1 MYLQCIRE
9 RFTVTQILIS
19 GAEGGCS
26 RAVENSYQTISSDL
40 HSRSFINEP
49 VEHLESDSSLDSASK
64 STVSSLFSS
73 KEPTSASKNS
83 TITCKASALSA
94 KDTSSFVLP
103 SNTNEFVS
111 LTDSLLP
118 SNTECKSLTDRVL
131 PRNHECEALTGNL
144 LPTNTDFVPF
154 ENACSLTEECVR
166 PKVYN
171 SSAHLDH
178 NQDRYK
184 MAGNDSSSRK
194 SNSVSVKF
202 SSLFRSLFSSN
213 TDNKKQNE
221 IIRCDDNDK
230 TELKLNAPES
240 QLHAAPTFY
249 THARKTPDSEF
260 HEPFNYFNDGVKNGK
275 SGLYAAS
282 DKIKST
288 SHDIC
293 ILERSKNK
301 DSSISRSSRTGVEN
315 SLRIDYHTIEES
327 IMEEFKK
334 PSCDNLND
342 QLILTE
348 KSEHTVTQE
357 KAKSGSKTIGLTSR
371 SLHSSDSE
379 PFPQYP
385 SDKDLLD
392 IAEELGCK
400 HEELGIRLGLKL
412 SVIQRIRGTYP
423 NDLKMQGFHVLN
435 SWFVRQRKG
444 ASLEKLFNEMDD
456 CDIDTL
462 ELRQKFKLV

>member
-1 MYLQCIRE
+1 MG
-9 RFTVTQILIS
+9 FTITQILIS

-26 RAVENSYQTISSDL
+26 RAVENSYQTISSNL
-40 HSRSFINEP
+40 HSRSLINEP
-49 VEHLESDSSLDSASK
+49 VEHLESDSSLDSGSQ
-64 STVSSLFSS
+64 STVPSLFSS

-83 TITCKASALSA
+83 TTTCKASAMSA
-94 KDTSSFVLP
+94 KDTNSFVLP

-118 SNTECKSLTDRVL
+118 SNTECKFLTDRVL
-131 PRNHECEALTGNL
+131 PRNPECEALTENV
-144 LPTNTDFVPF
+144 TSNTESVPF
-154 ENACSLTEECVR
+154 KDAGILNEECVR

-171 SSAHLDH
+171 SKAHSNH
-178 NQDRYK
+178 YQDGYK
-184 MAGNDSSSRK
+184 MAGTDSSSRK

-213 TDNKKQNE
+213 TDNRKHNE
-221 IIRCDDNDK
+221 IIPCDNNEK
-230 TELKLNAPES
+230 TEHKLNAPES
-240 QLHAAPTFY
+240 QLQPAPNSNI
-249 THARKTPDSEF
+249 HSRKTSESQF
-260 HEPFNYFNDGVKNGK
+260 HESFNCFNNEVKNGK
-275 SGLYAAS
+275 SGLHAAP
-282 DKIKST
+282 DKIKPPT
-288 SHDIC
+288 ENIC

-301 DSSISRSSRTGVEN
+301 DSSFSRSSRTGVEN
-315 SLRIDYHTIEES
+315 SFRFVHNTIEES
-327 IMEEFKK
+327 IKEEFKK

-342 QLILTE
+342 QLMLTE
-348 KSEHTVTQE
+348 KSEHTVAQE
-357 KAKSGSKTIGLTSR
+357 KAESGSKDIGLNSC

-400 HEELGIRLGLKL
+400 HEELGIRLGLKQ
-412 SVIQRIRGTYP
+412 SVIQRHRGTYP

-435 SWFVRQRKG
+435 SWFVRQRKE
-444 ASLEKLFNEMDD
+444 ASLEKLLNEMDD

-462 ELRQKFKLV
+462 ELRQKFKLVQ

>member
-1 MYLQCIRE
+1 ME
-9 RFTVTQILIS
+9 FTVTQILIS

-49 VEHLESDSSLDSASK
+49 VEHLESDSSLDSTSQ

-73 KEPTSASKNS
+73 KELTSASKNS
-83 TITCKASALSA
+83 TTTCKASAPSA
-94 KDTSSFVLP
+94 KDTNSFVLP

-118 SNTECKSLTDRVL
+118 SNTECKSLTDRML
-131 PRNHECEALTGNL
+131 PRNHECEALTENL
-144 LPTNTDFVPF
+144 FLTKTDFVPF
-154 ENACSLTEECVR
+154 EDACSLTEECVR

-171 SSAHLDH
+171 SSAHLDR

-184 MAGNDSSSRK
+184 MAGNYSSSRK

-202 SSLFRSLFSSN
+202 SSLLRSLFSSN
-213 TDNKKQNE
+213 TDNRKQDK
-221 IIRCDDNDK
+221 IIPCDNNDK
-230 TELKLNAPES
+230 TELKLNVPES
-240 QLHAAPTFY
+240 ELQAAPDSN
-249 THARKTPDSEF
+249 THARKTSESQF
-260 HEPFNYFNDGVKNGK
+260 HEPFNCFNGEVKNGK
-275 SGLYAAS
+275 SGSYAAPE
-282 DKIKST
+282 KIKPT
-288 SHDIC
+288 THDIH

-301 DSSISRSSRTGVEN
+301 DSSFSRSARIGVEN
-315 SLRIDYHTIEES
+315 SLRIDHNTVEES

-342 QLILTE
+342 QLILKE
-348 KSEHTVTQE
+348 KSEHIVVQE
-357 KAKSGSKTIGLTSR
+357 KAESASINIGLNSR
-371 SLHSSDSE
+371 PLHSSDGE

-400 HEELGIRLGLKL
+400 HEELGIRLGLKQ
-412 SVIQRIRGTYP
+412 SVIQRHRGTYP

-435 SWFVRQRKG
+435 SWFVRQRKE
-444 ASLEKLFNEMDD
+444 ASLEKLLNEMDD

-462 ELRQKFKLV
+462 ELRQKFKLVQ

>member
-1 MYLQCIRE
+1 MYKSG
-9 RFTVTQILIS
+9 VYSQISIS

-49 VEHLESDSSLDSASK
+49 VEHLESYSSLDSASQ

-73 KEPTSASKNS
+73 KELTSASKNS
-83 TITCKASALSA
+83 TTTCKASAPSA
-94 KDTSSFVLP
+94 KDTNSFVLP

-118 SNTECKSLTDRVL
+118 SNTECKFLTDRVL
-131 PRNHECEALTGNL
+131 PRNQEYEALTENL
-144 LPTNTDFVPF
+144 LPTNTDCVPF
-154 ENACSLTEECVR
+154 EDACSLNEECVR

-171 SSAHLDH
+171 STARLNH
-178 NQDRYK
+178 NQK
-184 MAGNDSSSRK
+184 NSKIVENDSRK
-194 SNSVSVKF
+194 SDSVSVKF
-202 SSLFRSLFSSN
+202 SSLFSKIGASLFSSK
-213 TDNKKQNE
+213 TDNRKQDK
-221 IIRCDDNDK
+221 IIQYDNNDR
-230 TELKLNAPES
+230 TELKFNAPES
-240 QLHAAPTFY
+240 ELQAAPNYY
-249 THARKTPDSEF
+249 TNARKTS
-260 HEPFNYFNDGVKNGK
+260 FNCFNNEVKTGK
-275 SGLYAAS
+275 SGSYAAP
-282 DKIKST
+282 DKIKPT
-288 SHDIC
+288 THDIC
-293 ILERSKNK
+293 ILERSKNR
-301 DSSISRSSRTGVEN
+301 DSSFSRSARIGVEN
-315 SLRIDYHTIEES
+315 SLRIDHNTVEES

-342 QLILTE
+342 QLMLTE
-348 KSEHTVTQE
+348 KSEHSVTQE
-357 KAKSGSKTIGLTSR
+357 KAESRSKNIGLNSC
-371 SLHSSDSE
+371 SLQSSDSE

-400 HEELGIRLGLKL
+400 HEELGIRLGLKQ
-412 SVIQRIRGTYP
+412 SVIQRHRGTYP

-435 SWFVRQRKG
+435 SWFVRQRKE
-444 ASLEKLFNEMDD
+444 ASLEKLLNEMDD

>member
-1 MYLQCIRE
+1 MG
-9 RFTVTQILIS
+9 FTVTQILFS

-49 VEHLESDSSLDSASK
+49 VEHLESDSSLDSASQ
-64 STVSSLFSS
+64 STVSSLFNS

-83 TITCKASALSA
+83 TTTCKASALSA
-94 KDTSSFVLP
+94 KDTNSFVLP

-131 PRNHECEALTGNL
+131 PRNHECEALTENL

-154 ENACSLTEECVR
+154 EDACSLTEECVR

-171 SSAHLDH
+171 SSAHLDR

-230 TELKLNAPES
+230 TKLKLSDPES
-240 QLHAAPTFY
+240 APNSY
-249 THARKTPDSEF
+249 TNARNTSESQF
-260 HEPFNYFNDGVKNGK
+260 HEPFNCFNNEVKIGK
-275 SGLYAAS
+275 SGSYAAP
-282 DKIKST
+282 DKTKPT
-288 SHDIC
+288 THNIC

-301 DSSISRSSRTGVEN
+301 DSSFSRSSRIGVEN
-315 SLRIDYHTIEES
+315 SLRIDHNTVEES

-342 QLILTE
+342 QLMLTE

-357 KAKSGSKTIGLTSR
+357 KAESRSKNIGLNSC
-371 SLHSSDSE
+371 SLQSSDSE

-400 HEELGIRLGLKL
+400 HEELGIRLGLKQ
-412 SVIQRIRGTYP
+412 SVIQRHRGTYP

-435 SWFVRQRKG
+435 SWFVRQRKE
-444 ASLEKLFNEMDD
+444 ASLEKLLNEMDD